1 MYEAKYE
8 NGFTCETI
16 PRKLL
21 MAGSSEMMMGMTI
34 EIHIRRSLLDRNPVR
49 HLVWPKRAA
58 LNTTVRVTPC
68 VMRNGFIG
76 EGDAPY
82 FVDEKKSIS
91 FKWNTSFWKWM
102 LISSQDRAV

>member
-1 MYEAKYE
+1 
-8 NGFTCETI
+8 
-16 PRKLL
+16 
-21 MAGSSEMMMGMTI
+21 
-34 EIHIRRSLLDRNPVR
+34 
-49 HLVWPKRAA
+49 
-58 LNTTVRVTPC
+58 
-68 VMRNGFIG
+68 MRNGFIG